1 MPASRIFIGV
11 YVAYWIFFAVVV
23 IGFEK
28 KVKTLEE
35 ENERLR
41 NGGENRE
48 GNVVKNTAKIEA
60 QNDLKNSPGI
70 GPKIGLKNDRRKPN
84 KSGAGRG

>member
-41 NGGENRE
+41 NGGENQVE
-48 GNVVKNTAKIEA
+48 NIVKNTAKTEV
-60 QNDLKNSPGI
+60 QI

-84 KSGAGRG
+84 KSGAGRW